1 VLHLQLGEE
10 TGHARVVD
18 GIAVATSL
26 VSKCARQPR
35 LADSGWADEE
45 QIAMLCDPSASSKL
59 LEQPF
64 VELALG
70 SVIDIL
76 DTGLAM
82 AQAGRTQADLDPLG
96 IAISHLA
103 INKQREPFGV

>member
-1 VLHLQLGEE
+1 MRCSVTH
-10 TGHARVVD
+10 RP
-18 GIAVATSL
+18 VAS
-26 VSKCARQPR
+26 CWNNA
-35 LADSGWADEE
+35 
-45 QIAMLCDPSASSKL
+45 
-59 LEQPF
+59 F

-76 DTGLAM
+76 DTGLAV

-103 INKQREPFGV
+103 IDQQREPFGV